1 MKDFKF
7 KLKCFLANLN
17 FMVGAQHRLTD
28 SERQLFELYRNK
40 TCDIS
45 HLELQAWKNGVVI
58 EGQTCF
64 KHNAALINNEFWLV
78 TFRVNRLKR
87 VAMIKACHV
96 DKNGIVDDKFMD
108 INGKAMNIL
117 SFAAQ
122 DVMYDLIEDRFT
134 LAKKARMLKKQN
146 TNRKV
151 LDSHLENIAR
161 QEHA

>member
-7 KLKCFLANLN
+7 KLKCFIANLN
-17 FMVGAQHRLTD
+17 FFGEQHRLNN
-28 SERQLFELYRNK
+28 SERALFDLYRNK
-40 TCDIS
+40 TCTIS

-58 EGQTCF
+58 EGQACS

-87 VAMIKACHV
+87 VAMVKACHV
-96 DKNGIVDDKFMD
+96 DKNGVIDEKFID

-122 DVMYDLIEDRFT
+122 DVMYDLIEDRFK
-134 LAKKARMLKKQN
+134 LAKKARMLKKLN

-151 LDSHLENIAR
+151 LDTHLENIAR